1 MTLSDDSHVSVRAPI
16 SGLILKGSFKEL
28 HEQNPKQP
36 VFTLCNSRRS
46 CRGPVKTF
54 MCLEGAAKWNPGTG
68 FSAVGVFALV
78 QSTLADLDEADDD
91 DERQRQELRRGK
103 EVLHSGGRLHAV
115 AVHKRQQHC
124 RGRET
129 DQQRL

>member
-1 MTLSDDSHVSVRAPI
+1 MS
-16 SGLILKGSFKEL
+16 
-28 HEQNPKQP
+28 
-36 VFTLCNSRRS
+36 
-46 CRGPVKTF
+46 
-54 MCLEGAAKWNPGTG
+54 LEGAAKWNPGTG
-68 FSAVGVFALV
+68 FSAVGVFVLV

-91 DERQRQELRRGK
+91 DERQRQELRCGK

-129 DQQRL
+129 DQQKL